1 MIRQRPSD
9 KLHLLDQYIH
19 ALVRSFY
26 LRASADGGAA
36 ELGGS
41 ELFTCTT
48 LGRKRRS
55 TMTELSKECRLALS
69 SMTGVV
75 DRMVAKGLV
84 KRVRDENEDRRKVYV
99 ELDKKGEKI
108 YQILLENEMELIIT
122 MMDALKPEEQ
132 DALLKALGK
141 AVGSL
146 EK

>member
-1 MIRQRPSD
+1 MRQRPSD
-9 KLHLLDQYIH
+9 KLNLLDQYIH
-19 ALVRSFY
+19 ALVRRFY
-26 LRASADGGAA
+26 LRASADGSAT

-41 ELFTCTT
+41 ELFACTT

-55 TMTELSKECRLALS
+55 TMTELSKECGLALS
-69 SMTGVV
+69 SVTGVV

-84 KRVRDENEDRRKVYV
+84 KRVRDEDEDRRKVYV
-99 ELDKKGEKI
+99 ELDKNGEKI
-108 YQILLENEMELIIT
+108 YQILLENEMEMIIT
-122 MMDALKPEEQ
+122 MMDALKPGEQ